1 VIDAWKEVRS
11 GALSEGEVKQ
21 HLFSP

>member
-1 VIDAWKEVRS
+1 VVDAWKEVRS
-11 GALSEGEVKQ
+11 GVLSEGEVKQ